1 LHVVHEGCVSMSR
14 SSLFS
19 ISGNCYVCRAPSH
32 PDAAEMSIASTG
44 ECENLMASVLGR
56 VPKNMLGMERKNL
69 LYDVIIASCR

>member
-1 LHVVHEGCVSMSR
+1 M
-14 SSLFS
+14 
-19 ISGNCYVCRAPSH
+19 CRAPSH